1 LASIRLEVL
10 TPQTTILDTEVA
22 SVVLPLPDGWLG
34 VLPGHTRFQARLL
47 PGEVIFKADDRQQV
61 VAQLGGTVMV
71 EDNRVTILTGVAGLD
86 SDLGTLER
94 NISEESRQL
103 AAMEEEA
110 ERHFDRVY
118 RQMAQTLAHRRGG
131 RP

>member
-1 LASIRLEVL
+1 
-10 TPQTTILDTEVA
+10 
-22 SVVLPLPDGWLG
+22 
-34 VLPGHTRFQARLL
+34 
-47 PGEVIFKADDRQQV
+47 
-61 VAQLGGTVMV
+61 MV
-71 EDNRVTILTGVAGLD
+71 EDNRVTILTGVAELD
-86 SDLGTLER
+86 SNLEALER
-94 NISEESRQL
+94 SISEESEQL